1 MSFGLV
7 LWGNTPKIQIFKEFQ
22 DFPGQVPRI
31 PRTPRI
37 PRFPWPSPQ
46 NPRNSKIFLAMS
58 RNILEYVEFFGLG
71 QSDLGIL
78 GNLGIL
84 GILGTLPG
92 KSWNSREL
100 PILGGLKIW
109 KI

>member
-1 MSFGLV
+1 MG
-7 LWGNTPKIQIFKEFQ
+7 
-22 DFPGQVPRI
+22 
-31 PRTPRI
+31 
-37 PRFPWPSPQ
+37 
-46 NPRNSKIFLAMS
+46 
-58 RNILEYVEFFGLG
+58 FFGLG

-84 GILGTLPG
+84 GILVTLPG